1 MTAGP
6 PSAATASPRSAT
18 NRSVLIG
25 YGSVDVAAAVP
36 RRVVGVHLPQPGQ
49 PRQLPRP
56 GAAPSHQAVHEDQR
70 LALAAAGGQRIAC
83 RNHAFHNAGG
93 RFGSLN
99 GMPVVKINAIEV
111 PPDAGPELEKRFAH
125 RAHAVDN
132 QPGFLGFQL
141 LRPVKGE
148 DRYFVVTQWESEEAF
163 QAWATGPAIEAHKG
177 QAANP
182 VATGASLLEFEVVLD
197 VAGA

>member
-1 MTAGP
+1 M
-6 PSAATASPRSAT
+6 SSQ
-18 NRSVLIG
+18 N
-25 YGSVDVAAAVP
+25 
-36 RRVVGVHLPQPGQ
+36 
-49 PRQLPRP
+49 
-56 GAAPSHQAVHEDQR
+56 
-70 LALAAAGGQRIAC
+70 
-83 RNHAFHNAGG
+83 
-93 RFGSLN
+93 
-99 GMPVVKINAIEV
+99 PVVKINAIEV

-148 DRYFVVTQWESEEAF
+148 NRYFVVTQWESDEAF

-197 VAGA
+197 VAGSGDKG